1 MYIDRLLTLFLNG
14 SQSLY
19 IDGLIWT
26 ATQTSTWLPLAVV
39 LLYVV
44 IKNNDIM
51 GVVRI
56 VVGIALS
63 ILIADQVASSIF
75 KPMVAR
81 WRPTND
87 PSIMYLVDVVK
98 GYRGGSYGFFS
109 SHAANTMAVATFLT
123 FTIRNKCL
131 SLWLLSWN
139 LLNCWTRVYLG
150 VHYVGDLIVGC
161 IWGIIVGWSM
171 YRMIIHNKIKRQ
183 TLLSN
188 ESVSSNAALV
198 KYSERS
204 IHIFVFSLWLT
215 YVYIM
220 FKAVFFVG

>member
-1 MYIDRLLTLFLNG
+1 
-14 SQSLY
+14 
-19 IDGLIWT
+19 
-26 ATQTSTWLPLAVV
+26 
-39 LLYVV
+39 
-44 IKNNDIM
+44 
-51 GVVRI
+51 
-56 VVGIALS
+56 
-63 ILIADQVASSIF
+63 
-75 KPMVAR
+75 
-81 WRPTND
+81 
-87 PSIMYLVDVVK
+87 MYLVDVVK

>member
-75 KPMVAR
+75 
-81 WRPTND
+81 
-87 PSIMYLVDVVK
+87 
-98 GYRGGSYGFFS
+98 
-109 SHAANTMAVATFLT
+109 
-123 FTIRNKCL
+123 
-131 SLWLLSWN
+131 
-139 LLNCWTRVYLG
+139 
-150 VHYVGDLIVGC
+150 
-161 IWGIIVGWSM
+161 
-171 YRMIIHNKIKRQ
+171 
-183 TLLSN
+183 
-188 ESVSSNAALV
+188 
-198 KYSERS
+198 
-204 IHIFVFSLWLT
+204 
-215 YVYIM
+215 
-220 FKAVFFVG
+220 